1 MANMDSADYEPST
14 WDWVAEQVEAYEASG
29 GTQANTLRDTG
40 IPIVIFTCV
49 GHKTG
54 KLRKVPVMRVEHEG
68 EYAIVASKG
77 GRPEHPGWYHNL
89 VANPNIALQDG
100 PEPVDMV
107 VHEAQ
112 GAERAI
118 WWQRAVEVFPTYADY
133 EVSATGHGR
142 VIPVLIASP
151 A

>member
-1 MANMDSADYEPST
+1 
-14 WDWVAEQVEAYEASG
+14 
-29 GTQANTLRDTG
+29 
-40 IPIVIFTCV
+40 
-49 GHKTG
+49 
-54 KLRKVPVMRVEHEG
+54 MRVEHEG

-142 VIPVLIASP
+142 VIPILIASP